1 MDAHLLSEIKL
12 TNPWLED
19 PTRAI
24 LDLSEYIQRK
34 QTKVLL
40 SHEWDKQ
47 WLILIG
53 PRRAGKTTLGKYLCS
68 QLNESKRFD
77 NTLYLNCDYLSIRQA
92 LDSPLGIIALQK
104 HFKLLRPIIFIDEVQ
119 RLENPGLLLKAI
131 ADLQLPI
138 KLIATG
144 SSQLEIKS
152 KIQEHLT
159 GRQFAVHIYPLSSQE
174 LGSAFDWEES
184 SIFGNYPQVLASNEK
199 RMELAQLYEAYVR
212 KDIVEILKIG
222 KPDILQNLLTLIAH
236 SSGQLVNFSQLS
248 IDCKVSSK
256 TIQNYLSI
264 LEQTFV
270 LSAIQPFVG
279 NKRTEITSNP
289 IYYFIDNGFRNHA
302 LGNFTPLSS
311 RNDNGLLVES
321 LVFQELLKYKVQSF
335 MHFSIHYWRT
345 KSGAEVD
352 FVLFKNQDT
361 FIPLEVKFQN
371 LPHPAI
377 TRGYRSFLQAYKPKN
392 GIVINKNILESV
404 YFDDCLVHFIPL
416 SHLNR
421 LWDHLALLN

>member
-1 MDAHLLSEIKL
+1 MDIHFLSEVKL

-19 PTRAI
+19 PTREVI
-24 LDLSEYIQRK
+24 DLSEYIQRQ
-34 QTKVLL
+34 QTQVLL
-40 SHEWDKQ
+40 SNEWDKQ

-53 PRRAGKTTLGKYLCS
+53 PRRAGKTTLGKYLS
-68 QLNESKRFD
+68 LQLKDSKRFD
-77 NTLYLNCDYLSIRQA
+77 GILYLNCDYFSIRQF
-92 LDSPLGIIALQK
+92 LSSPLGIISLQK
-104 HFKLLRPIIFIDEVQ
+104 HFKLNHPIIFIDEVQ

-174 LGSAFDWEES
+174 LSSSFDWEEAA
-184 SIFGNYPQVLASNEK
+184 IFGSYPQVLASKEK

-212 KDIVEILKIG
+212 KDIVEILKVG
-222 KPDILQNLLTLIAH
+222 KPDILQNLLILIAH
-236 SSGQLVNFSQLS
+236 SAGQLVNFNQLS

-256 TIQNYLSI
+256 IIQNYLSI
-264 LEQTFV
+264 LEQTFI
-270 LSAIQPFVG
+270 LYPIQPFVG

-289 IYYFIDNGFRNHA
+289 IFYFIDNGFRNHA

-311 RNDNGLLVES
+311 RNDNGLLVEN
-321 LVFQELLKYKVQSF
+321 LIFQELLKYKVQNF
-335 MHFSIHYWRT
+335 MHFTIHYWRT

-352 FVLFKNQDT
+352 FVLFKNWDN
-361 FIPLEVKFQN
+361 FIPIEVKFQN

-377 TRGYRSFLQAYKPKN
+377 TRGYRSFLQAYHPKI
-392 GIVINKNILESV
+392 GIVINKNILDSAE
-404 YFDDCLVHFIPL
+404 FDGCLVHFIPL
-416 SHLNR
+416 SHLNL
-421 LWDHLALLN
+421 LWGYLADLN